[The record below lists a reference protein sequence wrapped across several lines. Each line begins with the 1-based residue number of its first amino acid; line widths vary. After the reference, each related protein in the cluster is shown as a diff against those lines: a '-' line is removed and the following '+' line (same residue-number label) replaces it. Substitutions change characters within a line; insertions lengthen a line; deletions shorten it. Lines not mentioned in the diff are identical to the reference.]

1 MKNVINQLG
10 MSERFSEVVYGYA
23 DTLHIIKK
31 ALPERKKAKES
42 FKEEELVKFFLPEE
56 NISELHNAIND
67 ITTLQKLIA
76 KIGISDDDIL
86 KQTKSLKEYE
96 VEKANKK
103 TLEKNKTGLLC
114 LKTLVPA
121 KTLNKFAKHGIN
133 AKELI
138 DEYKKNGYEGIKRIC
153 TCSVNN
159 KVRISSSKKV
169 IKKIVDAIEK
179 VVATIK

>member
-138 DEYKKNGYEGIKRIC
+138 DKYKKTDMKA
-153 TCSVNN
+153 
-159 KVRISSSKKV
+159 SKEFVLAALITK
-169 IKKIVDAIEK
+169 
-179 VVATIK
+179 